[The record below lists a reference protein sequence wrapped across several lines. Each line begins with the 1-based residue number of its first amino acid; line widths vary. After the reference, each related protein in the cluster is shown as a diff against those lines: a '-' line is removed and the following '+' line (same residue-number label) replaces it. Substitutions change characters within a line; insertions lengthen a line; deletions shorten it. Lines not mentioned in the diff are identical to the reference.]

1 MYEVELTKGAY
12 KDLQRIRRGDRT
24 AHTRILEAVS
34 ELQRDP
40 RPPGYRPLTA
50 TADSCRIR
58 VGKYR
63 VIYRIQQETLVIS
76 IFRVGVRGDVY
87 K

>member
-1 MYEVELTKGAY
+1 MYEIELTKAAY
-12 KDLQRIRRGDRT
+12 KDLQRIERGDKV
-24 AHTRILEAVS
+24 AHRRIEEAV
-34 ELQRDP
+34 LGLGRDP

-50 TADSCRIR
+50 TTDSFRIR
-58 VGKYR
+58 VGQYR
-63 VIYRIQQETLVIS
+63 VIYRIQQEKLVIS

>member
-1 MYEVELTKGAY
+1 MYAIELTKGAY
-12 KDLQRIRRGDRT
+12 RDLQRIKRGDKA
-24 AHTRILEAVS
+24 AHRRILEAVS
-34 ELQRDP
+34 GLERDP

-50 TADSCRIR
+50 TTDSFRIR
-58 VGKYR
+58 VGQYR
-63 VIYRIQQETLVIS
+63 VIYRIQQEKLVIS